1 MPFNIGLPEL
11 IVILLI
17 AVLLFG
23 AGKLPQLGRGI
34 GEGIRNFTSAL
45 RQDDEPKEK
54 DKDNS
59 GSKTS

>member
-34 GEGIRNFTSAL
+34 GEGIRNFKSAM
-45 RQDDEPKEK
+45 REGEADPKGKEK
-54 DKDNS
+54 DDTKS
-59 GSKTS
+59 S

>member
-34 GEGIRNFTSAL
+34 GEGIKNLKSAL
-45 RQDDEPKEK
+45 RGDDEPK
-54 DKDNS
+54 DKDS
-59 GSKTS
+59 SKTS